1 MFLILNGQSPFSLHI
16 YILQYLTNQYGSL
29 VTKNIVKTQTDCL
42 IPFII
47 RVESS
52 NQSVKLACVYT
63 ILLLTCADNQNQTH
77 LVVVNTCNDVMW
89 SGIAVNVDEWNG
101 TTEESSRTV
110 LLGEWNRQWVA
121 RKKNQLHILLAQ
133 RVFSATILINTFK

>member
-1 MFLILNGQSPFSLHI
+1 MFLILDGQSPFSLHI

-89 SGIAVNVDEWNG
+89 SGMEPQKRVVGRCYSVSG
-101 TTEESSRTV
+101 TDSGW
-110 LLGEWNRQWVA
+110 LA
-121 RKKNQLHILLAQ
+121 KK
-133 RVFSATILINTFK
+133 INSIYY

>member
-1 MFLILNGQSPFSLHI
+1 M
-16 YILQYLTNQYGSL
+16 
-29 VTKNIVKTQTDCL
+29 KTQTDCL

-89 SGIAVNVDEWNG
+89 SGITVNVDEWNG

-121 RKKNQLHILLAQ
+121 RKKINSIYTISSTGFLGNYSNKHI
-133 RVFSATILINTFK
+133 